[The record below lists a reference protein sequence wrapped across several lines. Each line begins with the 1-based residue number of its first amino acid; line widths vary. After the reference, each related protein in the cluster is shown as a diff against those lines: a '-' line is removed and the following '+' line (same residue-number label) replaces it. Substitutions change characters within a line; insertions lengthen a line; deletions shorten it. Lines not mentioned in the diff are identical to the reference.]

1 MYQLTEMPKST
12 LNLFLSVATCRVI
25 TSLLFTDE
33 TPNVC
38 IAPWE
43 RSFVFECSLWYE
55 LVNGIINVCFKLIPI
70 SSDRL
75 CFRTGCLELL
85 KALL

>member
-12 LNLFLSVATCRVI
+12 LNLFLSVATCTVI

-38 IAPWE
+38 MHHGGDLLFLSVRCGMNSMI
-43 RSFVFECSLWYE
+43 E
-55 LVNGIINVCFKLIPI
+55 L
-70 SSDRL
+70 
-75 CFRTGCLELL
+75 
-85 KALL
+85 